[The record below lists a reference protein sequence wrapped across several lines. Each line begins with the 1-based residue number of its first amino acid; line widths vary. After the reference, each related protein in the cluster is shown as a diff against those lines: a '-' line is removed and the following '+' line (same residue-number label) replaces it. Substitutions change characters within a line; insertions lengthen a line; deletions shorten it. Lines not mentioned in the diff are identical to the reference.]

1 MTILLL
7 ETATAVCSV
16 ALALDGEVLA
26 ELHSDQPNAHSSR
39 LPLFVEQLFEQ
50 CHITPKQLDAVCV
63 SSGPGSYTGLRIG
76 VSSAKGFCYAL
87 SIPLLSVPTLQG
99 MAAQYYTQHP
109 DYRGMVCPM
118 IDARRMECYTAFF
131 EMENRKGLLPCKP
144 SPCKP
149 ILIENNPSA
158 TTKFSI
164 LNSQFSILKPTSAD
178 IIESGIYDDFLNRG
192 EVMFIGD
199 GAEKTRAL
207 LGIHPNA
214 RYDTDFRISAAGM
227 LPIAMQ
233 RLQAGQVEDVAYFEP
248 FYLKDFVA
256 KKSVV
261 RGLKEVRTKK

>member
-16 ALALDGEVLA
+16 ALARDGEVLA

-109 DYRGMVCPM
+109 DYHGMVCPM

-131 EMENRKGLLPCKP
+131 EMENHPGAAADSQLSTFNFQLST
-144 SPCKP
+144 SP
-149 ILIENNPSA
+149 
-158 TTKFSI
+158 
-164 LNSQFSILKPTSAD
+164 LKPTSAD
-178 IIESGIYDDFLNRG
+178 IIESGIYDDYLNRG

-227 LPIAMQ
+227 LPIAIQ

-261 RGLKEVRTKK
+261 RGLKESKR

>member
-16 ALALDGEVLA
+16 ALARDGEVLA

-109 DYRGMVCPM
+109 DYHGMVCPM

-131 EMENRKGLLPCKP
+131 EMENHPG
-144 SPCKP
+144 
-149 ILIENNPSA
+149 A
-158 TTKFSI
+158 AAD
-164 LNSQFSILKPTSAD
+164 SQLSTFNFQLSTSTLKPTSAD

-227 LPIAMQ
+227 LPIAIQ

-261 RGLKEVRTKK
+261 RGLKESKR

>member
-16 ALALDGEVLA
+16 ALARDGEVLA

-99 MAAQYYTQHP
+99 MAAQYYAQHP
-109 DYRGMVCPM
+109 DYHGMVCPM

-131 EMENRKGLLPCKP
+131 EMENH
-144 SPCKP
+144 
-149 ILIENNPSA
+149 PSA
-158 TTKFSI
+158 AAD
-164 LNSQFSILKPTSAD
+164 SQLSTFNFQLSTLKPPRAD
-178 IIESGIYDDFLNRG
+178 IIESGIYDDYLNRG
-192 EVMFIGD
+192 EVSFIGD
-199 GAEKTRAL
+199 GAEKTREI

-214 RYDTDFRISAAGM
+214 RYASDFRISAAGM

-261 RGLKEVRTKK
+261 RGLDKLKIKN